1 MELFID
7 NQEIKEVTMFR
18 KILILFVMTPLLI
31 AAVVTETSFPVLLMM
46 ISLLLI
52 ALLES
57 STRDEQID

>member
-7 NQEIKEVTMFR
+7 DQEIKEVTMFR

>member
-1 MELFID
+1 
-7 NQEIKEVTMFR
+7 MFR

-31 AAVVTETSFPVLLMM
+31 AAVVTETSFPVVLMM

-57 STRDEQID
+57 STRDEQLD